1 MSELVLMDSN
11 EEYVITLKEITDL
24 IGARHNDAMK
34 KVEELAKEDGFGSL
48 RKTRS
53 QYESGKG
60 RIDEIETYIF
70 TKKQAI
76 AVGARLNNAML
87 MKIINRLEELEMA
100 KPQLR
105 LPTKTELALMV
116 IESEKEN
123 LRLNHIIHEKDEII
137 KTVAELNIKA
147 GDVSFGDF
155 AKNLAIEN
163 LGRNNVIKFC
173 RARGYLMDN
182 TEPYQ
187 PYVNRGY
194 FRRVP
199 SEKEIN
205 GEIRYTTYLTPRG
218 ATWLAKI
225 IKAEYELEE
234 QKA

>member
-1 MSELVLMDSN
+1 MSAIVLTQSSD
-11 EEYVITLKEITDL
+11 EFIITLKEITDL
-24 IGARHNDAMK
+24 IGAEHNKAMK
-34 KVEELAKEDGFGSL
+34 KVEELAKEDGFGTL
-48 RKTRS
+48 AKMATV
-53 QYESGKG
+53 YNDKG
-60 RIDEIETYIF
+60 QTIDTYIF

-76 AVGARLNNAML
+76 AVGARLNNTML

-100 KPQLR
+100 KNQIK
-105 LPTKTELALMV
+105 LPNRVELAQMV
-116 IESEKEN
+116 IESEKDN
-123 LRLNHIIHEKDEII
+123 QMLRHIITEKDEII

-147 GDVSFGDF
+147 GDVSFADF
-155 AKNLAIEN
+155 AKNLAIED

-173 RARGYLMDN
+173 RARGYLMSN

-199 SEKEIN
+199 SDKEIN

-225 IKAEYELEE
+225 IRAEFELEE
-234 QKA
+234 AK

>member
-1 MSELVLMDSN
+1 MSAIVLTQSSD
-11 EEYVITLKEITDL
+11 EFIITLKEITDL
-24 IGARHNDAMK
+24 IGAEHNKAMK
-34 KVEELAKEDGFGSL
+34 KVEELAKEDGFGTL
-48 RKTRS
+48 AKMATV
-53 QYESGKG
+53 YNDKG
-60 RIDEIETYIF
+60 QTIDTYIF

-76 AVGARLNNAML
+76 AVGARLNNTML

-100 KPQLR
+100 KNQIK
-105 LPTKTELALMV
+105 LPNRVELAQMV
-116 IESEKEN
+116 IESEKDN
-123 LRLNHIIHEKDEII
+123 QMLRHIITEKDEII

-147 GDVSFGDF
+147 GDVSFADF
-155 AKNLAIEN
+155 AKNLAIED

-173 RARGYLMDN
+173 RARGYLMSN

-199 SEKEIN
+199 SDKEIN

-225 IKAEYELEE
+225 IRAEFELEE
-234 QKA
+234 TK